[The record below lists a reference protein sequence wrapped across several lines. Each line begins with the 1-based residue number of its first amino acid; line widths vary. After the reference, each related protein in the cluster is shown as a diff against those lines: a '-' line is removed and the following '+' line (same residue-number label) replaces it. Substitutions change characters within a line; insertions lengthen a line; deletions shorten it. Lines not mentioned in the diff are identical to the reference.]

1 MLAKTW
7 ALAQAEFSF
16 LERQNK
22 NAQHESKDLVRV
34 GMNLDAVCLPAL
46 AKPKIWAMI
55 CHRVVANKTCELVLK
70 LEGEEV
76 QIYSSF

>member
-34 GMNLDAVCLPAL
+34 GMNLDAVCLPWL
-46 AKPKIWAMI
+46 SQRFGP
-55 CHRVVANKTCELVLK
+55 
-70 LEGEEV
+70 
-76 QIYSSF
+76 